1 MVFIFAAMSRAMH
14 EPTFW
19 ILTALID
26 APRHGYGMI
35 QQVTALSG
43 GQTRLQAGTLYAALD
58 RLVGEGLV
66 EVDREETIDGRPR
79 RYYRLTQQGAAA
91 LTAETARLERTA
103 RTAKRLL
110 TARPTFGQVT
120 FG

>member
-1 MVFIFAAMSRAMH
+1 MVFILAAMSRAMH

-19 ILTALID
+19 ILTALVEG
-26 APRHGYGMI
+26 PRHGYGVI
-35 QQVTALSG
+35 QQVAGLSG
-43 GQTRLQAGTLYAALD
+43 GQMRLQAGTLYAALD
-58 RLVGEGLV
+58 RLVGQGLV

-79 RYYRLTQQGAAA
+79 RYYRLTQPGTAT

-110 TARPTFGQVT
+110 TDRPAFGQMTFG
-120 FG
+120 